1 MSLEAAVEELDKT
14 IRTIIGDEHVPDAAT
29 PILERQAESYDADRR
44 TLAERIVDHLAA
56 SRCPLDALAISQA
69 IGVENINVVRTT
81 LSKLHLQGAINRPR
95 PGTYE
100 WLAPAGDA
108 APAIAGSP
116 SSLSTSGEP
125 SPKTGKPR

>member
-1 MSLEAAVEELDKT
+1 MMSSTKFEQVHRLMAARLVREGELNAAREVEDRARVRRMSLEAAVEELDKT

-69 IGVENINVVRTT
+69 IGVENINV
-81 LSKLHLQGAINRPR
+81 
-95 PGTYE
+95 
-100 WLAPAGDA
+100 
-108 APAIAGSP
+108 
-116 SSLSTSGEP
+116 
-125 SPKTGKPR
+125 